1 MTRRGSTLILV
12 LWTLAITTVMVVS
25 LQMTTYRAAAA
36 GREALGTVRA
46 RWAARAGVEGVIA
59 YLTWDAQQGDAAGD
73 LRQFNMDMEALSTG
87 TLASSAF
94 LIEHWDGEKNVPGP
108 EDCHA
113 RLNVNL
119 ADAAML
125 ERIKYLRT
133 DMANAILDWA
143 DGGDDERAD
152 GVEVS
157 YYSQLPGGYA
167 PRNEVVRNLQ
177 ELEAVKGVTA
187 ELLRAEDWNLN
198 GVLDPNEDDG
208 ELSWPPDNSDGIL
221 DAGWSAYLTATSR
234 AAQRGP
240 SGQEKVDLQNAEISE
255 IRDRLGVDQAQAE
268 ALQAWAKKED
278 SRMVDLLTQTLQQIA
293 QGQGESDPQS
303 GQTTFIIRTVP
314 IIGQNFGGNGGG
326 GDDRNR
332 RQNQQQNEQRAQ
344 QDGGGRPGDGRGN
357 GQGQGGGQDEDQDDG
372 SGQSGTVRNLTGTQL
387 RAVLAEAT
395 IGPVPPLAPG
405 LVNVNTASREV
416 LELLPGMEPEML
428 DEIEAYRESNPEG
441 MESILDLQRVIEV
454 NRDVLAG
461 MAPYIDTQSQVYRLT
476 CRGRAL
482 PAMTQVELVVTIDR
496 SRLPVTVIDYTER

>member
-12 LWTLAITTVMVVS
+12 LWTLAITTIMVVS
-25 LQMTTYRAAAA
+25 LQMTTHRAAAA

-59 YLTWDAQQGDAAGD
+59 YLTWDAQQGEAAGD

-94 LIEHWDGEKNVPGP
+94 LIEHWDSEKNVAGP

-113 RLNVNL
+113 RMNVNL

-125 ERIKYLRT
+125 GRIKYLRT

-143 DGGDDERAD
+143 DGGDDERPD

-187 ELLRAEDWNLN
+187 DLLRAEDWNLN

-208 ELSWPPDNSDGIL
+208 ELSWPPDNSDGVL

-234 AAQRGP
+234 AAKRGR

-255 IRDRLGVDQAQAE
+255 IRDRLRVDQAQAE
-268 ALQAWAKKED
+268 TLQAWAKKD
-278 SRMVDLLTQTLQQIA
+278 GSRMVDLLTQTLQQIA
-293 QGQGESDPQS
+293 QSEGDSSQQT
-303 GQTTFIIRTVP
+303 GQTSFIIRTVP

-326 GDDRNR
+326 EGDRNR

-344 QDGGGRPGDGRGN
+344 QDGGGGRGGGEG
-357 GQGQGGGQDEDQDDG
+357 GQSQDGGQDQSGG
-372 SGQSGTVRNLTGTQL
+372 SGQAGTVRNLTGTQL

-405 LVNVNTASREV
+405 QVNVNTASREV
-416 LELLPGMEPEML
+416 LELLPGMEAEML
-428 DEIEAYRESNPEG
+428 DKIEAYRESNPEG

-454 NRDVLAG
+454 NREVLAG
-461 MAPYIDTQSQVYRLT
+461 MAPYIDTQSQVYRIT